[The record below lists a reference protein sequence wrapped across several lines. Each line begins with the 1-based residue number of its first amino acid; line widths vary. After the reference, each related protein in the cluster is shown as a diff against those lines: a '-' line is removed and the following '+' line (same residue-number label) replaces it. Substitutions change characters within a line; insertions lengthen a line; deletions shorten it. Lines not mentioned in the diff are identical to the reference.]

1 MSARSIEV
9 VLSRDAYGESYFLG
23 DEPMIAVTRLNGQE
37 VYVNAD
43 LILFLESSP
52 ETILTL
58 QNGKKITVK
67 ETIPQVVDR
76 VVEFK
81 SRCYPKV
88 AQ

>member
-1 MSARSIEV
+1 
-9 VLSRDAYGESYFLG
+9 
-23 DEPMIAVTRLNGQE
+23 MIPVTRLNGQE

-67 ETIPQVVDR
+67 ETISQVIDR

-81 SRCYPKV
+81 SRCFPKTSPSS
-88 AQ
+88 

>member
-1 MSARSIEV
+1 
-9 VLSRDAYGESYFLG
+9 
-23 DEPMIAVTRLNGQE
+23 MILVTRLNGQE

-58 QNGKKITVK
+58 QNGKKVTVK
-67 ETIPQVVDR
+67 ETIPQVIDR

-81 SRCYPKV
+81 ERCYPKISPKG
-88 AQ
+88 

>member
-1 MSARSIEV
+1 
-9 VLSRDAYGESYFLG
+9 
-23 DEPMIAVTRLNGQE
+23 MILVTRLNGQE

-67 ETIPQVVDR
+67 ETIPQVIDR

-81 SRCYPKV
+81 SRCYPKTS
-88 AQ
+88 Q

>member
-1 MSARSIEV
+1 
-9 VLSRDAYGESYFLG
+9 
-23 DEPMIAVTRLNGQE
+23 MIPVTRLDGRE

-58 QNGKKITVK
+58 QNGKKMTVK
-67 ETIPQVVDR
+67 ETISQVVGHI
-76 VVEFK
+76 VEYK

-88 AQ
+88 VENH

>member
-1 MSARSIEV
+1 
-9 VLSRDAYGESYFLG
+9 
-23 DEPMIAVTRLNGQE
+23 MIPVTRLNGQE

>member
-1 MSARSIEV
+1 
-9 VLSRDAYGESYFLG
+9 
-23 DEPMIAVTRLNGQE
+23 MISVTRLNGQE

-58 QNGKKITVK
+58 QNGKKVTVK

-76 VVEFK
+76 IVQFK
-81 SRCYPKV
+81 SRIYPKV
-88 AQ
+88 FEGK

>member
-1 MSARSIEV
+1 
-9 VLSRDAYGESYFLG
+9 
-23 DEPMIAVTRLNGQE
+23 MIPVTRLNGQE

-43 LILFLESSP
+43 LVLFLESSP

-67 ETIPQVVDR
+67 ETIAQVIDR

-81 SRCYPKV
+81 SRCYPKAV
-88 AQ
+88 SNP

>member
-1 MSARSIEV
+1 
-9 VLSRDAYGESYFLG
+9 
-23 DEPMIAVTRLNGQE
+23 MIPVTRLNGQE

-43 LILFLESSP
+43 LILFLEKSP

-67 ETIPQVVDR
+67 ETIPQVIDL
-76 VVEFK
+76 VVGFK

-88 AQ
+88 AP

>member
-1 MSARSIEV
+1 
-9 VLSRDAYGESYFLG
+9 
-23 DEPMIAVTRLNGQE
+23 MIAVTRLNGQE

-58 QNGKKITVK
+58 QNGKKLTVK

-76 VVEFK
+76 IAEFK
-81 SRCYPKV
+81 TRCYPGFYGGGKEPQGKPP
-88 AQ
+88 A

>member
-1 MSARSIEV
+1 
-9 VLSRDAYGESYFLG
+9 
-23 DEPMIAVTRLNGQE
+23 MIPVTRLNGQE
-37 VYVNAD
+37 VYINAD

-67 ETIPQVVDR
+67 ETIPQVIDR

-81 SRCYPKV
+81 ARCYPK
-88 AQ
+88 AT

>member
-1 MSARSIEV
+1 
-9 VLSRDAYGESYFLG
+9 
-23 DEPMIAVTRLNGQE
+23 MIKVTRLNGQE

-58 QNGKKITVK
+58 ENGKKVTVK
-67 ETIPQVVDR
+67 ESIPQVIDR

-81 SRCYPKV
+81 SRVLPKV
-88 AQ
+88 AGQG

>member
-1 MSARSIEV
+1 
-9 VLSRDAYGESYFLG
+9 
-23 DEPMIAVTRLNGQE
+23 MIPVTRLNGQE

-58 QNGKKITVK
+58 ENGKKVTVK

-88 AQ
+88 FEGK